1 MHLQRARKL
10 ANLAV
15 QKSKLVCGR
24 GPTRVY
30 MPGSLLERHAC
41 KHSACHACCAIAS
54 LSVRTFSA
62 ITRVCTRARRIGAR
76 VSVRCERVHVRV
88 QVPSAPFRRLCVR
101 HHWFICCVA
110 PARGCAFEWVRKRAL
125 ASCDN
130 VDLVVAA
137 SLVAR
142 ANQRLTERGITRSAH
157 FQVKQCRPRP
167 SPRSTCA
174 CTPVLQHARA
184 FQPKLRVWRAHEVSE
199 SRPPGM

>member
-76 VSVRCERVHVRV
+76 ASVRCERVHVRV

-125 ASCDN
+125 ASCDV
-130 VDLVVAA
+130 VDIVVAA
-137 SLVAR
+137 S
-142 ANQRLTERGITRSAH
+142 
-157 FQVKQCRPRP
+157 
-167 SPRSTCA
+167 
-174 CTPVLQHARA
+174 
-184 FQPKLRVWRAHEVSE
+184 
-199 SRPPGM
+199 